1 MLTYTA
7 FLHLYPH
14 PRRSMQTSAPV
25 DADIRAGRCRH
36 PRRSMQTSASV
47 DADIRAGRCR
57 HPRRPMHNRP
67 KPTTTL
73 LYVRLKIKEVIL

>member
-14 PRRSMQTSAPV
+14 LRRSMQTSAPV

-47 DADIRAGRCR
+47 DADIRVGRC
-57 HPRRPMHNRP
+57 
-67 KPTTTL
+67 TTAQNLQQHYCTSD
-73 LYVRLKIKEVIL
+73 LK

>member
-14 PRRSMQTSAPV
+14 TRRSMQTY
-25 DADIRAGRCRH
+25 
-36 PRRSMQTSASV
+36 ASV

-57 HPRRPMHNRP
+57 HLRRSMQTAQNLQQHYC
-67 KPTTTL
+67 TSD
-73 LYVRLKIKEVIL
+73 LK

>member
-47 DADIRAGRCR
+47 DADIRVGRC
-57 HPRRPMHNRP
+57 
-67 KPTTTL
+67 TTAQNLQQHYCTSD
-73 LYVRLKIKEVIL
+73 LK

>member
-1 MLTYTA
+1 MGVNMLTYTA

-36 PRRSMQTSASV
+36 TRRSMQTAQNLQQHYCTS
-47 DADIRAGRCR
+47 D
-57 HPRRPMHNRP
+57 
-67 KPTTTL
+67 
-73 LYVRLKIKEVIL
+73 LK

>member
-14 PRRSMQTSAPV
+14 LRRSMQTSAPV

-36 PRRSMQTSASV
+36 TRRSMQTYASV
-47 DADIRAGRCR
+47 DADIRVGRCR
-57 HPRRPMHNRP
+57 PP
-67 KPTTTL
+67 KTYNNPI
-73 LYVRLKIKEVIL
+73 VRQT

>member
-14 PRRSMQTSAPV
+14 LRRSMQTSASV

-47 DADIRAGRCR
+47 DADIRVGRCR
-57 HPRRPMHNRP
+57 PP
-67 KPTTTL
+67 KTYNNTI
-73 LYVRLKIKEVIL
+73 VRQT

>member
-25 DADIRAGRCRH
+25 DADICAGRCRH

-47 DADIRAGRCR
+47 DADIRVGRC
-57 HPRRPMHNRP
+57 
-67 KPTTTL
+67 TTAQTL
-73 LYVRLKIKEVIL
+73 QQHYCTSDLK

>member
-25 DADIRAGRCRH
+25 DTDIRVGRCR
-36 PRRSMQTSASV
+36 PPKTYNNTIVRQT
-47 DADIRAGRCR
+47 
-57 HPRRPMHNRP
+57 
-67 KPTTTL
+67 
-73 LYVRLKIKEVIL
+73 

>member
-47 DADIRAGRCR
+47 DAD
-57 HPRRPMHNRP
+57 RPNLQQHYC
-67 KPTTTL
+67 TSD
-73 LYVRLKIKEVIL
+73 LK

>member
-47 DADIRAGRCR
+47 DAQ
-57 HPRRPMHNRP
+57 PP
-67 KPTTTL
+67 KPYNNTI
-73 LYVRLKIKEVIL
+73 VRQT

>member
-25 DADIRAGRCRH
+25 DADIRVGRCRH
-36 PRRSMQTSASV
+36 TRRSMQTSAPV
-47 DADIRAGRCR
+47 DADIRVGRCR
-57 HPRRPMHNRP
+57 HTRRSMQTAQNLQQHYC
-67 KPTTTL
+67 TSD
-73 LYVRLKIKEVIL
+73 LK